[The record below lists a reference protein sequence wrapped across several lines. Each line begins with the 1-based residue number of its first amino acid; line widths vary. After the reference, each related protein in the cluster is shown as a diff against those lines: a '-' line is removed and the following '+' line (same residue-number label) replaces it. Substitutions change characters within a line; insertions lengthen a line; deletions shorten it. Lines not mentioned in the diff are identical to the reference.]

1 MAKRNNNLLNI
12 SDALKNFVTENNLEK
27 GLDKVNVR
35 DAWAKLMGNGINK
48 YTTAIELKKD
58 ILYVQLS
65 SSALREELSYGNQ
78 KIITLLNEELG
89 KDVIKKLK
97 KEILQ
102 QREMLQDTDAKDKIV
117 LKIISK
123 YWDS

>member
-1 MAKRNNNLLNI
+1 MAKRNNNLLKI

-89 KDVIKKLK
+89 KDVIKKL
-97 KEILQ
+97 IL
-102 QREMLQDTDAKDKIV
+102 R
-117 LKIISK
+117 
-123 YWDS
+123 